1 MPTAKFEIADYD
13 VAVEPWSPIKRRIV
27 LRSPA
32 DADGSGDGDDDGESR
47 DEANL
52 LFTQNRTETGVV
64 SGVGADES
72 AAVWAY
78 FDVTEFDD
86 VLHLLESDSRSY
98 LHYGH
103 ISGSDGPRSLYFV
116 SVETSSSVPGADEGK
131 LGSSLPFGA
140 QNGEESMELPVE
152 EEALERADRRTK
164 ERN

>member
-32 DADGSGDGDDDGESR
+32 DGDGDEDGESR

-78 FDVTEFDD
+78 FDVAEFED
-86 VLHLLESDSRSY
+86 VLHLLESDSQSY

-116 SVETSSSVPGADEGK
+116 SVETSSSVPGADEDK

-140 QNGEESMELPVE
+140 QDGEESMELPVE
-152 EEALERADRRTK
+152 GEEALEQVDRRTK

>member
-27 LRSPA
+27 LRSPS
-32 DADGSGDGDDDGESR
+32 DGGDDSEEVGESR

-78 FDVTEFDD
+78 FDVSEFND
-86 VLHLLESDSRSY
+86 VLHLLESDSQSY

-116 SVETSSSVPGADEGK
+116 SVETSSSIPGADEGK

-140 QNGEESMELPVE
+140 QNGQESMELPVE
-152 EEALERADRRTK
+152 EEASERVDRRTK